1 MGATSFGMS
10 AGLCCPS
17 ESMVTMMSAPRS
29 TSAAK
34 PVLRAPPL
42 SCVCLVNNYF
52 GSGFPGD
59 FGCPVYAAIV
69 NNDDV
74 VSIESGKE
82 DYASDR
88 NFFIIC
94 LKYDGYILWGC
105 TPFCKDVL

>member
-1 MGATSFGMS
+1 
-10 AGLCCPS
+10 
-17 ESMVTMMSAPRS
+17 
-29 TSAAK
+29 
-34 PVLRAPPL
+34 
-42 SCVCLVNNYF
+42 VNNYF

-94 LKYDGYILWGC
+94 WKYDGYILWGC
-105 TPFCKDVL
+105 TPFCKDVLLFYLCSGRFFPLAIRYSFLITPFELYPELNMIIFIFYGEKHCQ